1 MAELLSN
8 HIPKTGESSGA
19 IEGEVGGRACLFR
32 KGGCG
37 GCRLVASRGS
47 SSHGETLSGR
57 RIAEGSSHWTCQQ

>member
-1 MAELLSN
+1 LAELLSN

-19 IEGEVGGRACLFR
+19 IEGEVGGRASLFR

-37 GCRLVASRGS
+37 GCRLVASND
-47 SSHGETLSGR
+47 GETLSAR